1 MDAQTSRT
9 WPTDV
14 PRDAQRVPLR
24 THCTSGVDGPSDP
37 FADRFDQGS
46 NGPLL
51 TMPVSDVPVSHGT
64 VPSELKENY
73 VQHRLYD
80 SYWKRDI

>member
-24 THCTSGVDGPSDP
+24 THWTSGVDGPSDP

-46 NGPLL
+46 NSPPL
-51 TMPVSDVPVSHGT
+51 TMPVSDVPVFHGIM
-64 VPSELKENY
+64 PSELKDNY
-73 VQHRLYD
+73 VQHRLYN
-80 SYWKRDI
+80 SHRKRDI